1 VTGYDVFCHIC
12 GQKWAEM
19 DPSVRLVHGDGVW
32 ECSEESACFDR
43 RAMRQLH
50 QEVTGDGTK

>member
-1 VTGYDVFCHIC
+1 MIGYDVFCHIC
-12 GQKWAEM
+12 GQSWREQ
-19 DPSVRLVHGDGVW
+19 DPSVRWVHGDGVW

-50 QEVTGDGTK
+50 QEVTGDGTR